1 MKEFVL
7 FQNIKEVTKK
17 PLKMRAPRIWA
28 EEEVDQLRNLF
39 EEYKD
44 AIDPINR
51 ILDHLAVKR
60 PKARVIDKIM
70 GM

>member
-1 MKEFVL
+1 
-7 FQNIKEVTKK
+7 
-17 PLKMRAPRIWA
+17 MRAPRIWA